1 MRILK
6 KTLRCAFTYE
16 GASLL
21 DVGCGDGLFFK
32 ILSSINRAGSLY
44 LVGLDIHFN
53 PLWIKIKKHP
63 ALTVDFVVGDA
74 LHLPF
79 RDEAFDIAFE
89 KDTLHHVEDPLKTLK
104 EMKRVVKCGGKTL
117 IVEANRYNP
126 IMYIHM
132 TLIRGHQHFS
142 HNRFRELVA
151 ELFKRDVCIVSTESH
166 VLPFLKNSVFA
177 LRILYTL
184 EDLLENVRLFKHLLS
199 YNIAVGKKSECK
211 DT

>member
-16 GASLL
+16 WSSLL
-21 DVGCGDGLFFK
+21 DVGCGDGLFLK
-32 ILSSINRAGSLY
+32 ILSSIYRAGF
-44 LVGLDIHFN
+44 LVGLDIYFN
-53 PLWIKIKKHP
+53 PLWIKIKKHA

-89 KDTLHHVEDPLKTLK
+89 KDALHHVEDPLKALK

-142 HNRFRELVA
+142 HNKFRELVA
-151 ELFKRDVCIVSTESH
+151 EVFKRDVCIVSTESH
-166 VLPFLKNSVFA
+166 VLPFFKNSVFA

-184 EDLLENVRLFKHLLS
+184 EDLLENVRLFNILLS
-199 YNIAVGKKSECK
+199 YNIAVGKKPECK